1 MSAVFLLSSRL
12 QLSSMPCLLVVIAE
26 VWADPPLGTGGGGDD
41 RNRAKLIAQGLEGI
55 DTEKINILKIRLGI
69 E

>member
-1 MSAVFLLSSRL
+1 MFLLSSRL
-12 QLSSMPCLLVVIAE
+12 QLSSMPSLLVVIAE

-41 RNRAKLIAQGLEGI
+41 RNGGKQIAQGLEGI
-55 DTEKINILKIRLGI
+55 DTEKINILKIRFGI